1 MTTLANSTRYR
12 ADIQGLRGIAVLVVV
27 LYHAKIPFFTGGFVG
42 VDVFFVISGYLITG
56 ILMREVEGTGR
67 IDLLSFYARR
77 IRRLLPAAVLVLVA
91 TGFVS
96 AQWLSPVEQRELVWT
111 FGTTALYVSNFWFAA
126 AELDYLGPG
135 LHENPLLHMWS
146 LSVEEQFYL
155 VWPALILICVMGLAH
170 NPDKRRRVLALS
182 AVLIVASFAACV
194 ALTQT
199 AQPWAF
205 FSSPTRAWQFAIG
218 GVCYIASFNALEKSR
233 GLAFAMPFGG
243 LALIAAAVLY
253 FDAETRFPGWTAMI
267 PTLGAAFLLLGGKY
281 GADGPNRFVAAA
293 PLRWLGDRSYSWYLW
308 HWPVQIFWQQWT
320 QPSGLVSQLTPPAI
334 SLALAALT
342 HVLVEN
348 RFRYSP
354 LLAAS
359 ERRTMVAAVAMTLV
373 ALTTALGL
381 RVSVGV
387 LASDERQ
394 QQVRIARRAIPDV
407 YADGCHLSY
416 LETEV
421 EGCQY
426 GDLDSSVEALLFGD
440 SHAAHWFP
448 AVAKLARQSGYKL
461 TALSK
466 SSCPPYVVSQ
476 SNSVLGRQ
484 YVECDT
490 WRQNV
495 LDLVREKQPRLVFIS
510 NFYGGWKLDEQR
522 EITADWKEGVVALF
536 SDLSA
541 NSDHVF
547 VLRDIAPAKLD
558 MSVCVSRAA
567 MRGEAFSACDFDEA
581 GQRIA
586 QVDAFLRAQ
595 TDRYRNI
602 WWIDSGDMLCGD
614 GVCRAVIGETLVYRD
629 AHHLTVAMSEAM
641 EPFLKNQITAVLRT
655 DPTEESSEQAQ

>member
-1 MTTLANSTRYR
+1 M
-12 ADIQGLRGIAVLVVV
+12 LVVV

-56 ILMREVEGTGR
+56 ILMREVERTGH
-67 IDLLSFYARR
+67 IDLLNFYARR

-96 AQWLSPVEQRELVWT
+96 SQWLSPVEQRELVWT
-111 FGTTALYVSNFWFAA
+111 FGTTALYVSNFWFAV

-135 LHENPLLHMWS
+135 LHQNPLLHMWS

-155 VWPALILICVMGLAH
+155 VWPALILLSAAGLARY
-170 NPDKRRRVLALS
+170 PETRRRVLGVS
-182 AVLIVASFAACV
+182 AVLIGTSFLACV
-194 ALTQT
+194 VLSET

-205 FSSPTRAWQFAIG
+205 FGSPARAWQFALG

-233 GLAFAMPFGG
+233 GLAFATPLAG

-253 FDAETRFPGWTAMI
+253 FDTDTRFPGWTAI
-267 PTLGAAFLLLGGKY
+267 VPTLGAALLLLGGRY
-281 GADGPNRFVAAA
+281 AADGPNRWVAAA
-293 PLRWLGDRSYSWYLW
+293 PLQWLGDRSYSWYLW

-334 SLALAALT
+334 SLALASLT
-342 HVLVEN
+342 YVLVEN

-359 ERRTMVAAVAMTLV
+359 ERRTLMAAMAMTVV
-373 ALTTALGL
+373 ALTTAVGM
-381 RVSVGV
+381 RVSVAV
-387 LASDERQ
+387 LASDDRQ
-394 QQVRIARRAIPDV
+394 QQVRAARRAIPKV

-426 GDLDSSVEALLFGD
+426 GDLDSNVEALLFGD

-490 WRQNV
+490 WRENV
-495 LDLVREKQPRLVFIS
+495 LDLVKEKQPELVFIS
-510 NFYGGWKLDEQR
+510 NFYAGWKLDEQR
-522 EITADWKEGVVALF
+522 EITAVWKEGVEALF

-547 VLRDIAPAKLD
+547 VLRDIAPAKHD

-567 MRGEAFSACDFDEA
+567 MRGEPFTVCDFDEA
-581 GQRIA
+581 RQRIA
-586 QVDAFLRAQ
+586 EVDDFLRTQ
-595 TDRYRNI
+595 IDRYPNI
-602 WWIDSGDMLCGD
+602 WWIDSSDKLCSNGI
-614 GVCRAVIGETLVYRD
+614 CRAVIGENLVYRD
-629 AHHLTVAMSEAM
+629 THHLTVAMSEAM
-641 EPFLKNQITAVLRT
+641 EPFLRKQVAEVLAG
-655 DPTEESSEQAQ
+655 PGGQ